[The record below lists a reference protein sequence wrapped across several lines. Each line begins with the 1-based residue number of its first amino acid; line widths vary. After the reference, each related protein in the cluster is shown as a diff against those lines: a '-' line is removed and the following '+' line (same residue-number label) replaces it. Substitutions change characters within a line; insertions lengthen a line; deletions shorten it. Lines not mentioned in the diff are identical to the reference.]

1 MNELIEKV
9 EEWAR
14 VRRLHTADPKAQALK
29 VVEEFTEMIMAFND
43 FTATK
48 KGAEDVK
55 NEVIDGVGDTYVTLI
70 ILCQQLDID
79 FVSTLTR
86 RNLVLKGE
94 VAEILNYLSTA
105 VSKGKKHNVEYAVM
119 DISEVANRIASYVG
133 IEPIEC
139 LQVAYNEIKDRKGMM
154 IDGTFI
160 KYDDLS
166 DENKETL
173 DNA

>member
-86 RNLVLKGE
+86 RNLVPKGE

-166 DENKETL
+166 DENKATL